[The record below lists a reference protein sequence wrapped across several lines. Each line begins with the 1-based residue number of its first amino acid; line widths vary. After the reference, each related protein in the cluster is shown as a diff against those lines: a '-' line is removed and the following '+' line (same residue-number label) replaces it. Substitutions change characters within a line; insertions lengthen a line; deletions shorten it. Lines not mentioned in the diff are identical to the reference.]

1 LKVLFIIESLRPGGK
16 ERRFVELLK
25 GLSQVPNFDCQ
36 IILLKDDIHYK
47 CILELN
53 FPIFNFKRNILYDK
67 DIISKFSKILK
78 SYKPGIIHCW
88 DNIAALHFG
97 PVAKLN
103 KIKFINSSISTAP
116 DDMKIFSKRYFFN
129 VTTFPFSDIIL
140 SNSKAGLK
148 AFHVPKKKG
157 HYIHN
162 GFDIDRLN
170 IKISKEKIREKFNIE
185 SKIIVGMVASF
196 SKMKDYDTFT
206 NAAKIILA
214 QNSDVLFIAVGEGE
228 NIERFRTKMKDEDR
242 FIFTGRQEDT
252 ESIINAFDIGVL
264 STFTEGISN
273 SIMEYMALGK
283 PVIASKGGGT
293 PELVIN
299 NETGFL
305 IEPNDTMQLVDKI
318 NYLISRHDIAKE
330 MGLKGETRIKEEFSL
345 DGMTFNTLRLYKEI
359 IKD

>member
-1 LKVLFIIESLRPGGK
+1 MKILFIIEGLHPGGK

-25 GLSQVPNFDCQ
+25 GLNQIPDFDCQ

-47 CILELN
+47 SILELN
-53 FPIFNFKRNILYDK
+53 FPIINFKRNILHDK
-67 DIISKFSKILK
+67 RVISKFSEILI
-78 SYKPGIIHCW
+78 SYKPNIIHCW

-97 PVAKLN
+97 PLAKWY
-103 KIKFINSSISTAP
+103 KIKFINSAISTAP

-157 HYIHN
+157 RYIHN
-162 GFDIDRLN
+162 GFDFDRLH
-170 IKISKEKIREKFNIE
+170 IKISKEKIREKFNIK
-185 SKIIVGMVASF
+185 SKVVVGMVASF

-206 NAAKIILA
+206 NAAKIILT
-214 QNSDVLFIAVGEGE
+214 QNSDVSFIAVGEGE
-228 NIERFRTKMKDEDR
+228 NIEMYRAKMKNENR

-252 ESIINAFDIGVL
+252 ESIIDAFDIGVL

-305 IEPNDTMQLVDKI
+305 IEPNNSMQLVDKI
-318 NYLISRHDIAKE
+318 NYLIAHHNTAIK

-345 DGMTFNTLRLYKEI
+345 DGMTFNTFGLYKEI
-359 IKD
+359 IKE